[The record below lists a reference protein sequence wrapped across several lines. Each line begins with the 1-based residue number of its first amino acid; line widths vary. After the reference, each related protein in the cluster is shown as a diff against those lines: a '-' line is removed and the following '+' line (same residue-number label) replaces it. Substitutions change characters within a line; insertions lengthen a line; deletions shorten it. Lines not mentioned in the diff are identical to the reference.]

1 MVFTRMW
8 LVLTLCV
15 PATAMAAY
23 SAPDPLPSG
32 FPAASGAQADIDA
45 AQAFL
50 AANMG
55 QDPLQTEL
63 SATPAADADAA
74 KKFDVR
80 FALSTHHPNERH
92 RLYAQVAT
100 ADGRL
105 SDAVKLFRIAA
116 RYADKYSQL
125 RLALIYWQGTGVA
138 QDRVEAY
145 IWADLAAERGYPLFL
160 AIREQMWREL
170 SPEQQAAALQRG
182 PAAHA
187 QFGDAIAKQRFKWKL
202 ARSASRAHAKRIEGV
217 QVSSGKWLRGAVDSF
232 EEQEAWKL
240 AYAPSRV
247 EPDQYWAIED
257 RIMTKGVGSTVT
269 VTVGEIE
276 ETARSKPEFHQFRF
290 KRPMPA
296 QPKGEPPGQEPSG
309 QEPTPSP

>member
-1 MVFTRMW
+1 MILTRVF
-8 LVLTLCV
+8 LVLSLCV
-15 PATAMAAY
+15 PAAAMAAHI
-23 SAPDPLPSG
+23 APDPSPDEFSATL
-32 FPAASGAQADIDA
+32 GAEADTGA

-50 AANMG
+50 TANLG
-55 QDPLQTEL
+55 KDPLQNEL
-63 SATPAADADAA
+63 AATPAADADAA

-125 RLALIYWQGTGVA
+125 RLALIYWQGTGAA
-138 QDRVEAY
+138 QDRAEAY
-145 IWADLAAERGYPLFL
+145 VWADLAAERGYPLFL

-170 SPEQQAAALQRG
+170 TPEQQAAALQRG
-182 PAAHA
+182 PALHA

-217 QVSSGKWLRGAVDSF
+217 QVSSGKWLRDMVDSF
-232 EEQEAWKL
+232 DEQDAWKV

-247 EPDQYWAIED
+247 DPEQYWAIED
-257 RIMTKGVGSTVT
+257 RIMTKGVGSNVT
-269 VTVGEIE
+269 VTVGDVE
-276 ETARSKPEFHQFRF
+276 EVEPARQEYHRFRF
-290 KRPMPA
+290 KRPVPPP
-296 QPKGEPPGQEPSG
+296 PKSETS
-309 QEPTPSP
+309 PTP

>member
-1 MVFTRMW
+1 MILTRAF
-8 LVLTLCV
+8 LILILCLPV
-15 PATAMAAY
+15 AATAAY
-23 SAPDPLPSG
+23 IAPDPSPDEFSATL
-32 FPAASGAQADIDA
+32 GAEADTDA
-45 AQAFL
+45 TQAFL
-50 AANMG
+50 RANLG
-55 QDPLQTEL
+55 QNPLQEEL

-105 SDAVKLFRIAA
+105 SDAAKLFRIAA

-138 QDRVEAY
+138 RDRVEAY

-217 QVSSGKWLRGAVDSF
+217 EISSGKWLRGMVDSS

-269 VTVGEIE
+269 VSVGDVE
-276 ETARSKPEFHQFRF
+276 EVEPAKQEYHRLRF
-290 KRPMPA
+290 KRPVPV
-296 QPKGEPPGQEPSG
+296 QPKSEASPP
-309 QEPTPSP
+309 

>member
-1 MVFTRMW
+1 MILTRVC
-8 LVLTLCV
+8 LLLSLCV
-15 PATAMAAY
+15 PAAAMAAY
-23 SAPDPLPSG
+23 TAPEPAPDEFSATL
-32 FPAASGAQADIDA
+32 GAEADTGA

-50 AANMG
+50 TANLG
-55 QDPLQTEL
+55 KDPLQNEL
-63 SATPAADADAA
+63 AATHGADADAA

-92 RLYAQVAT
+92 RLYAQVAA

-105 SDAVKLFRIAA
+105 NDAVKLFRIAA

-125 RLALIYWQGTGVA
+125 RLALIYWQGTGAA

-170 SPEQQAAALQRG
+170 THEQQAAALQRG
-182 PAAHA
+182 PALHA

-202 ARSASRAHAKRIEGV
+202 ARSTSRAHAKRIDDV
-217 QVSSGKWLRGAVDSF
+217 QVSSGKWLRGMVDSF

-257 RIMTKGVGSTVT
+257 RIMTKGVGSNVT
-269 VTVGEIE
+269 VTVGDVEKVE
-276 ETARSKPEFHQFRF
+276 PAGQEYHRLRF
-290 KRPMPA
+290 KQPVPA
-296 QPKGEPPGQEPSG
+296 QPKSEASPP
-309 QEPTPSP
+309 